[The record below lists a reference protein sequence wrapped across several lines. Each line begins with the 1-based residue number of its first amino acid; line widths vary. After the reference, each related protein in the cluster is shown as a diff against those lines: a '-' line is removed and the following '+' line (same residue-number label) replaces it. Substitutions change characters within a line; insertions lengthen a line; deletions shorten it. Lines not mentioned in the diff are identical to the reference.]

1 MKWKS
6 FLLFPSESL
15 FFTFLPSQP
24 SATPCSTAAPTRRV
38 CQVQESNMTTAKE
51 QIRVQAPPRRRLRAF
66 AFDPILSRNLETH
79 EINEV
84 IINVPW
90 EDNLGLGPVDDYLE
104 VVDCDPASRAF
115 YAPVNLND
123 PRLLAQDGLPP
134 SEGNPQFHQQMV
146 YAVAR
151 TTINHFERALGRRA
165 LWSPH
170 LEDGAKGRKY
180 EFVERLRIYPHALR
194 EPNAYY
200 SPDKKALLFGYF
212 PAVATKTGEN
222 MPGEIVFSCLSH
234 DIVAHETAHALL
246 DGLHHRF
253 VEPSNQD
260 LWAFHEAFAD
270 IVALFQHFTYP
281 QVLRQ
286 QIARTRGDLEKQSL
300 LGQLAFQF
308 GQAIGSYGA
317 LRSALGSFDPQT
329 NQWIPEKP
337 DPRKILATT
346 EPHDRGA
353 ILVAALFEA
362 FLTIYKWRIADL
374 LRLATGGT
382 GVLPQGEIHP
392 DLVERLAQEAAKTAD
407 HILQMCIR
415 ALDYCPPVDLN
426 FGDYLRA
433 LITADYDLVTDDRHN
448 YRLAVIEAFRRRG
461 LYPWDARN
469 LSTES
474 LIWHQPTFKEQ
485 EAFRTVFTSPE
496 KLRELVPDWGLDTN
510 RQKIYQQT
518 RRSQG
523 ILHRWLISPEG
534 RAAARA
540 AYLVLDKN
548 APQGFYRHDEGPN
561 QGVPFLEVHSVRP
574 ARRIGP
580 DNQSLT
586 DLVIE
591 ITQRRRGYCCQALQA
606 LVDDGMEDPPEPD
619 FIFRGGCT
627 LLVNP
632 DTAQVKYAIYK
643 NILSPNRLERMRNFL
658 SEVRQP
664 SLRVTYLGDPRTA
677 PFRAEIA
684 GGKDQEGVMRTE
696 FFGLLHRSLEPEEV
710 R

>member
-1 MKWKS
+1 
-6 FLLFPSESL
+6 
-15 FFTFLPSQP
+15 
-24 SATPCSTAAPTRRV
+24 
-38 CQVQESNMTTAKE
+38 
-51 QIRVQAPPRRRLRAF
+51 LRAF
-66 AFDPILSRNLETH
+66 AFDPILSRRLETH

-104 VVDCDPASRAF
+104 VVDYDPASRAF

-134 SEGNPQFHQQMV
+134 SEGNPQLHQQMV

-151 TTINHFERALGRRA
+151 TTISHFERALGRRA

-170 LEDGAKGRKY
+170 LEDGAPKQGD
-180 EFVERLRIYPHALR
+180 EFVQRLRIYPHALR
-194 EPNAYY
+194 EANAYY
-200 SPDKKALLFGYF
+200 SPSKKALLFGYF

-246 DGLHHRF
+246 DGLHRRF
-253 VEPSNQD
+253 VEPSNED

-286 QIARTRGDLEKQSL
+286 QIARTRGDLKEQSL

-317 LRSALGSFDPQT
+317 LRSALGKLDKKT
-329 NQWIPEKP
+329 KKWIPEEP
-337 DPRKILATT
+337 DPRKILETT

-362 FLTIYKWRIADL
+362 FLTIYKWRVADL

-382 GVLPQGEIHP
+382 GVLPQGEISP
-392 DLVERLAQEAAKTAD
+392 DLVERLAQEAAKTAN
-407 HILQMCIR
+407 HLLQMSIR

-433 LITADYDLVTDDRHN
+433 LITADHDLVADDPHN

-461 LYPWDARN
+461 IYPLDVRN
-469 LSTES
+469 LSVES
-474 LIWHQPTFKEQ
+474 LIWHKPTTEEQ
-485 EAFRTVFTSPE
+485 KAFRKVFGSPE
-496 KLRELVPDWGLDTN
+496 RLRKLVPEWGLTTN
-510 RQKIYQQT
+510 RRKIYQQT
-518 RRSQG
+518 RRSQAK
-523 ILHRWLISPEG
+523 LHQWFTTPEG
-534 RAAARA
+534 RNAAKA
-540 AYLVLDKN
+540 ASLVLELGEND
-548 APQGFYRHDEGPN
+548 PQGFYREKHGPN
-561 QGVPFLEVHSVRP
+561 QGVPTFEVHSVRP

-580 DNQSLT
+580 DNQMLT
-586 DLVIE
+586 ELVIE
-591 ITQRRRGYCCQALQA
+591 ITQRRRGYCCPGLQA
-606 LVDDGMEDPPEPD
+606 LVDVIGMDNPPAPD

-627 LLVNP
+627 LLVDP
-632 DTAQVKYAIYK
+632 DTAEVKYAIYK
-643 NILSPNRLERMRNFL
+643 NILSANRLERMRQFL
-658 SEVRQP
+658 SSERRP
-664 SLRVTYLGDPRTA
+664 SLRATYLGDPRTA
-677 PFRAEIA
+677 TFRVGTAEP
-684 GGKDQEGVMRTE
+684 EGREGIMTTE
-696 FFGLLHRSLEPEEV
+696 FFGLLHRSMEPEEV